1 MAGIR
6 MENMVFDVGVY
17 CRLSKD
23 DGTDN
28 ESASIATQKS
38 ILTDYVKKQGWHLA
52 KTYVDDGYSGTN
64 FQRPSFQNMIKDI
77 ENGLINCV
85 VTKDLSRLGR
95 NYLDCGLYLEV
106 FFPEHNVRY
115 IAVNDGVDTLNK
127 SAKDITPFR
136 NILNEMYSAD
146 VSVKIKSAYRAWFNQ
161 GKFMGTTAPYGYV
174 KDPTDH
180 NHMLSVEMLANFGD
194 SIARK
199 CKVEYLPYHMGNLV
213 IYQQM
218 VMVGG
223 VFDIAIRG
231 CRTHKLPLVEPR
243 TVRRFYLDR
252 HISGIHLVKDIAEW
266 GKGDIRPCTCG
277 QWNLQNSQA
286 SQQTAYPTSRRLC
299 GGARCN
305 RL

>member
-6 MENMVFDVGVY
+6 MENKIYEVGMY

-77 ENGLINCV
+77 ESGLINCV
-85 VTKDLSRLGR
+85 ITKDLSRLGR

-127 SAKDITPFR
+127 SAMDITPFR
-136 NILNEMYSAD
+136 NILNEMYSAMSF
-146 VSVKIKSAYRAWFNQ
+146 VHR
-161 GKFMGTTAPYGYV
+161 
-174 KDPTDH
+174 
-180 NHMLSVEMLANFGD
+180 
-194 SIARK
+194 
-199 CKVEYLPYHMGNLV
+199 
-213 IYQQM
+213 
-218 VMVGG
+218 
-223 VFDIAIRG
+223 
-231 CRTHKLPLVEPR
+231 
-243 TVRRFYLDR
+243 
-252 HISGIHLVKDIAEW
+252 
-266 GKGDIRPCTCG
+266 
-277 QWNLQNSQA
+277 
-286 SQQTAYPTSRRLC
+286 
-299 GGARCN
+299 
-305 RL
+305 

>member
-6 MENMVFDVGVY
+6 TENKIYEVGIY

-38 ILTDYVKKQGWHLA
+38 ILTDYVKRQGWHLA

-85 VTKDLSRLGR
+85 ITKDLSRLGR

-127 SAKDITPFR
+127 SAMDITPFR
-136 NILNEMYSAD
+136 NILT
-146 VSVKIKSAYRAWFNQ
+146 KIFPSPHEFSNI
-161 GKFMGTTAPYGYV
+161 F
-174 KDPTDH
+174 
-180 NHMLSVEMLANFGD
+180 
-194 SIARK
+194 
-199 CKVEYLPYHMGNLV
+199 LPYKCSV
-213 IYQQM
+213 
-218 VMVGG
+218 
-223 VFDIAIRG
+223 
-231 CRTHKLPLVEPR
+231 
-243 TVRRFYLDR
+243 
-252 HISGIHLVKDIAEW
+252 
-266 GKGDIRPCTCG
+266 
-277 QWNLQNSQA
+277 
-286 SQQTAYPTSRRLC
+286 YPTLSSNSLT
-299 GGARCN
+299 
-305 RL
+305 